1 MSKAPPHS
9 ARRAQAMMTIVLG
22 LAVMLL
28 LFLTVV
34 FAQIKEATWSQKR
47 SHDSEAATV
56 AAEGAIEEVISRLLH
71 EANNPTS
78 GTYALL
84 RKTSNSRQKVEIP
97 CTEALLRE
105 TFSDNFKF
113 AEAHLQVTDL
123 KELKNQL
130 INGSEDRSGNLCVTA
145 RSRIGFGEASLS
157 VALQMRILEMGLP
170 EPLSDFDLVFRLED
184 GLIGANIGKD
194 GSSAIARL
202 TPDQVKTINSWKFN
216 VPDGQKI
223 TEYSGIPFVQGRVC
237 RMFPKWEQMRQFLA
251 WNGPD
256 LFFCGDVLSP
266 DPTPLELAGVR
277 LHGFGQLVSMRAP
290 VNLDKVTF
298 ADTSR
303 LTLAIL
309 QKGEIRLSG
318 MPDFATS
325 RFAVYLPGGR
335 LNIARGSRFKGF
347 AFIRGDNTQEN
358 SDSFRPDASF
368 KQKKTFVVI
377 SGQTML
383 WKKNG

>member
-1 MSKAPPHS
+1 
-9 ARRAQAMMTIVLG
+9 MMTIILG
-22 LAVMLL
+22 LAVILL

-34 FAQIKEATWSQKR
+34 FAQLKEATWSQKR

-56 AAEGAIEEVISRLLH
+56 AAEGASEEVIARLLH

-78 GTYALL
+78 AIYALL
-84 RKTSNSRQKVEIP
+84 RKTGNSWQRIETP
-97 CTEALLRE
+97 CCEALLKE
-105 TFSDNFKF
+105 TFGDSFKLT
-113 AEAHLQVTDL
+113 EAFVKVTEL
-123 KELKNQL
+123 KELKDQL

-145 RSRIGFGEASLS
+145 HSRIGFGEASLS
-157 VALQMRILEMGLP
+157 VSLQMRILEMGIP

-184 GLIGANIGKD
+184 GLIGANIGTD

-202 TPDQVKTINSWKFN
+202 TPDQTKAVNSWKFN
-216 VPDGQKI
+216 IPDGEKI
-223 TEYSGIPFVQGRVC
+223 SECSGIPFVQGRVC

-266 DPTPLELAGVR
+266 DPSPLELAGMR
-277 LHGFGQLVSMRAP
+277 LHGFGHLISMRAP
-290 VNLDKVTF
+290 VNLNRVSF
-298 ADTSR
+298 AESAR
-303 LTLAIL
+303 LILGIL
-309 QKGEIRLSG
+309 QKGEIRLTG

-347 AFIRGDNTQEN
+347 AFIRGDNAQEN